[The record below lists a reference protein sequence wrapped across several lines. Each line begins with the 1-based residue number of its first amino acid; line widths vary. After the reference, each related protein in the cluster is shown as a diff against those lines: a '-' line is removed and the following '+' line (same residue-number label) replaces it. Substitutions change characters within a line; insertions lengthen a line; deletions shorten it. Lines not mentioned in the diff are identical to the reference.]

1 VHANREKRLV
11 FRAISPC
18 RLVFLALLLCFS
30 VDVGAQGEV
39 AREPAGNGGEQA
51 AADARRQ
58 LKSALLSRDSDK
70 RLAALRVARFINEPW
85 IAEIVE
91 PLCKSP
97 DFGERA
103 LALEAVANS
112 NPAQGREAFLVALTS
127 GERALRLRGLLGL
140 AALRDPD
147 TVPRLVEI
155 MRGDLDPDLRATA
168 AEALGKIGDIKASVA
183 LYEVVEDHYPPV
195 REKAV
200 LALIALGDEALSQYL
215 IDRLKNDHYP
225 HQAEV
230 LRLMALVPD
239 PALVTAIEPFLV
251 SEDHY
256 KRTLAAAAI
265 LSILERSGNA
275 QP

>member
-11 FRAISPC
+11 SRAIFTC
-18 RLVFLALLLCFS
+18 QLIFLALLLCHS
-30 VDVGAQGEV
+30 ADVGAQGEL
-39 AREPAGNGGEQA
+39 AREAAGNGGEQA

-58 LKSALLSRDSDK
+58 LKSALLSRNSDQ

-97 DFGERA
+97 DFGERV
-103 LALEAVANS
+103 LALEAVTNS

-168 AEALGKIGDIKASVA
+168 AEALGKVGDIKASVP
-183 LYEVVEDHYPPV
+183 LYEVIEDRYAPV
-195 REKAV
+195 RERAV

-239 PALVTAIEPFLV
+239 PDLVTAIEPFLAN
-251 SEDHY
+251 EDHV

-265 LSILERSGNA
+265 LSILERSGTA